1 MSIPTTKSQIDRLG
15 ERLRKAA
22 APSNDDLRALQA
34 LIRSHAPAVMYVVE
48 RIHETLPYVA
58 TPRLKTVDTLI
69 EKLRRDHGRLSTVQD
84 IAGCRLSPVHG
95 LEEQDIVVAEHAL
108 MFDDPRMVDRRRH
121 PSHGYRA
128 VHVIVPVEG
137 FFVEVQVRTVGQ
149 DQWAQ
154 ITERLGDRW
163 GRAIRYGGEPEG
175 PDVVVAT
182 TDPAMNITRREVVEL
197 MEYLS
202 VAITDLEME
211 QERLDE
217 ITHAERWLEHPYA
230 GEMEDFTDEQY
241 AYLSEV
247 RDVELRV
254 AERRSAIT
262 NYLRVLDSL
271 ADRA

>member
-1 MSIPTTKSQIDRLG
+1 MTVPTTKSQIDRLG

-22 APSNDDLRALQA
+22 TPSNDDLRALQA
-34 LIRSHAPAVMYVVE
+34 LIRSHAPAVLYVVE

-69 EKLRRDHGRLSTVQD
+69 EKLRRDHGRLSTIQD
-84 IAGCRLSPVHG
+84 IAGCRLSPVQG
-95 LEEQDIVVAEHAL
+95 LEEQDIVVAELAL
-108 MFDDPRMVDRRRH
+108 MFDDARIVDRRRN

-128 VHVIVPVEG
+128 VHVIVPVVG
-137 FFVEVQVRTVGQ
+137 VFVEVQVRTVGQ

-175 PDVVVAT
+175 PDDIVAT
-182 TDPAMNITRREVVEL
+182 TDPAMNITRREVMEL

-202 VAITDLEME
+202 VAIANLEME

-217 ITHAERWLEHPYA
+217 ITHAERWLEHAYA
-230 GEMEDFTDEQY
+230 GEMEEFTDEQY

-254 AERRSAIT
+254 GERRSAIT